1 MSKRILVISLAS
13 VPAATRPVSALAH
26 GWAQAYAASASPAG
40 PAA

>member
-13 VPAATRPVSALAH
+13 VPAATRPFPLLAP
-26 GWAQAYAASASPAG
+26 GWVQAYAASASPSG

>member
-13 VPAATRPVSALAH
+13 VPADARPFSPLSH
-26 GWAQAYAASASPAG
+26 GWVQVYAASASPAG